1 MLRLGLLP
9 LGIEQSAEPALYF
22 RAMRLLE
29 RLGRIA
35 TLLVLF
41 GLAAAF
47 ALWFGTGGLWKGL
60 DVAQAVAA
68 KDRKKQR
75 YDLTKLTAVNRTLK
89 KIVEKYVEP
98 ERVNPRQMFLSAL
111 DQIQREVAQVI
122 VLHEEKS
129 PTVKVQVDVAKAQ
142 DFRVDNVQGPWD
154 VAARLREV
162 FVYLQANLA
171 DSGVDLAEVEYAA
184 CNGMLR
190 TLDPHSVF
198 MSPEGFAEM
207 NLSTSGHFGG
217 LGIVIAIRDDVLTVM
232 RPMPGTPAGRSGL
245 RRLDRILNI
254 NNESTL
260 NMPVDDAVGRLRGDP
275 GSKVTIWVHRDGK
288 DGWPGTK
295 AIELTREVIQIRSVE
310 SRLLARGIGYISLK
324 QFQSNTYDD
333 LDHELKALQ
342 AKEKL
347 SGLVLDLR
355 NDPGGLLDQAAR
367 VADRFIAEGTIVATV
382 GNSEGR
388 DEKRATL
395 AGTEPNYPMVVLVNG
410 QSASASEIVA
420 GALKNNDR
428 ALIVGQ
434 TTFGKGSV
442 QLVFQN
448 ITPEN
453 AALKL
458 TIAQYLTPGDV
469 SIQGVGVT
477 PDIELDGM
485 TADAL
490 DMDLFV
496 SESALR
502 ERDLSK
508 SLDSKAKRNRDR
520 PFFKLRYNVP
530 EKERAELR
538 DLGGQVE
545 DEFRKDFFI
554 RFAQE
559 LAAHLTPGKRL
570 EQLEQA
576 KPLLAQFEKGEMA
589 SIAQDLKKLG
599 IDWQAPGK
607 TVTDGPRA
615 ADYEV
620 KVETNPKN
628 ADVRAGDPL
637 TLKVSVKNK
646 GDKPIFQ
653 LRAITKSDGVFYDE
667 KELIFGKIM
676 PGETRLA
683 EAPLGFCDIEGRKVG
698 SSEPVPLDAQRT
710 CRLPKDAVTRQ
721 DVVKVRFAA
730 EGGEPPADVEFRPTV
745 ESLPRPIFAYAY
757 QVADNRPGNGDG
769 QLSRGE
775 GATLYV
781 TVKNVGKGPSLETK
795 AAIRNLTGDGL
806 LLKAGRFDV
815 SQMKPGE
822 AREVAFTFDVLS
834 NLEADEAKVELII
847 EDRDLRVFSNEK
859 ITIPV
864 VGSPMPVSA
873 KPGFVKVRAEA
884 AVRGVPVPGERSV
897 GVLKAGSVATRLGAL
912 GAFTKVKLGVTR
924 FGFVETEKLVDG
936 PGPEHLLFEPQLT
949 RSPPLLEVKSAELAS
964 RDGTVRIEGR
974 ATDGDGVLDAYIF
987 VGGNKVFY
995 ASNRRAKDRTNMSFA
1010 INAPLDPGTNVINV
1024 IARESEDT
1032 STRYTMVVR
1041 RDGPKG
1047 EALPTPKNEL
1057 FGADWQFGGE

>member
-1 MLRLGLLP
+1 
-9 LGIEQSAEPALYF
+9 
-22 RAMRLLE
+22 MRLLQ
-29 RLGRIA
+29 RLGRVA
-35 TLLVLF
+35 TLLLLF

-111 DQIQREVAQVI
+111 ALIQTEVAQVI

-129 PTVKVQVDVAKAQ
+129 PTVKVQVDVAPPQ
-142 DFRVDNVQGPWD
+142 EFRVDNVQGPWD

-162 FVYLQANLA
+162 FVYLQANLK

-184 CNGMLR
+184 CNGILR
-190 TLDPHSVF
+190 TLDPHSNF
-198 MSPEGFAEM
+198 MSPEAFEDM
-207 NLSTSGHFGG
+207 NMSTSGHFGG
-217 LGIVIAIRDDVLTVM
+217 LGIVIALRDDLLTVM
-232 RPMPGTPAGRSGL
+232 RPMPGTPAARSGL
-245 RRLDRILNI
+245 RRLDRITNI

-260 NMPVDDAVGRLRGDP
+260 NMPLDDAVSRLRGEP
-275 GSKVTIWVHRDGK
+275 GTKVTIWVHRDGK
-288 DGWPGTK
+288 DGWNGSKP
-295 AIELTREVIQIRSVE
+295 IELTREVIQIKSVE
-310 SRLLARGIGYISLK
+310 SRLLARGIGYVQLK
-324 QFQSNTYDD
+324 QFQSNTMDE
-333 LDHELKALQ
+333 LDVALRTLQ

-367 VADRFIAEGTIVATV
+367 VSDRFLAQGTIVATV

-395 AGTEPNYPMVVLVNG
+395 AGTEPNYPIVVLVNG

-428 ALIVGQ
+428 AIVVGE

-448 ITPEN
+448 ITPEK

-477 PDIELDGM
+477 PDIELDSM
-485 TADAL
+485 TVDDL
-490 DMDLFV
+490 EMDLFA

-538 DLGGQVE
+538 ELGGQVE
-545 DEFRKDFFI
+545 DEFRKDFYI

-559 LAAHLTPGKRL
+559 LVTHLKPGKRQ
-570 EQLEQA
+570 EQLEQS
-576 KPLLAQFEKGEMA
+576 KPILAQFEKSEMA

-599 IDWQAPGK
+599 VDWQGPPKAGI
-607 TVTDGPRA
+607 DGPRA
-615 ADYEV
+615 GDYEV
-620 KVETNPKN
+620 KLETSPKN
-628 ADVRAGDPL
+628 ATVRGGESM

-646 GDKPIFQ
+646 SDKPIYQ
-653 LRAITKSDGVFYDE
+653 LRAITKSDAFYYDE
-667 KELIFGKIM
+667 KELVFGKLA
-676 PGETRLA
+676 PGETREAL
-683 EAPLGFCDIEGRKVG
+683 APLGFCDIEGRKAG
-698 SSEPVPLDAQRT
+698 SSEPLPLDARRV

-721 DVVKVRFAA
+721 DVVKVRFSA
-730 EGGEPPADVEFRPTV
+730 EGGEPPANVEFRPTV

-757 QVADNRPGNGDG
+757 QLVDNRPGNGDG

-775 GATLYV
+775 GASLYV
-781 TVKNVGKGPSLETK
+781 TVKNAGKGTSLGTK

-806 LLKAGRFDV
+806 LLKAGRFDLGPL
-815 SQMKPGE
+815 KPDE
-822 AREVAFTFDVLS
+822 SREVAFTFDVLGQ
-834 NLEADEAKVELII
+834 LDADEAKVELII

-859 ITIPV
+859 VSIPV
-864 VGSPMPVSA
+864 MASPLAVEGKS
-873 KPGFVKVRAEA
+873 GFVKARVEAE
-884 AVRGVPVPGERSV
+884 VRGEPVPGVRAV
-897 GVLKAGSVATRLGAL
+897 GVLKAGAVVARVGSL
-912 GAFTKVKLGVTR
+912 GAFTKVNLGGAR
-924 FGFVETEKLVDG
+924 FGFVETARLAESA
-936 PGPEHLLFEPQLT
+936 GPERLIFETQFT
-949 RSPPLLEVKSAELAS
+949 RSPPLLEVKSAALAS
-964 RDGTVRIEGR
+964 RDGTIKIEGR
-974 ATDGDGVLDAYIF
+974 ATDADGVLDAYIF
-987 VGGNKVFY
+987 VGSNKVFY
-995 ASNRRAKDRTNMSFA
+995 ASNRQGKDRSSMSFSL
-1010 INAPLDPGTNVINV
+1010 NAALEPGVNIINV

-1032 STRYTMVVR
+1032 ATRYTMVVR

-1047 EALPTPKNEL
+1047 EALPTPKNEA
-1057 FGADWQFGGE
+1057 FGAGWEFDGK